1 MFGIVG
7 AYHFSTTG
15 QIWDLRLRS
24 SEKSG
29 SVFTPTNAQKAAI
42 KVRSAFLLSVTAT
55 VHLNLDGG
63 LRYVILFSSARH
75 CRTSHTFKC
84 PQ

>member
-1 MFGIVG
+1 MFGIV
-7 AYHFSTTG
+7 AYHFSTAG

-29 SVFTPTNAQKAAI
+29 SVFTVKNAKKAAK
-42 KVRSAFLLSVTAT
+42 KVRSAFILSVTAT
-55 VHLNLDGG
+55 VSLNLYGV

-75 CRTSHTFKC
+75 YRTSHTFKC